1 MAGLL
6 KVKWLC
12 AANCIAAGH
21 LALGYFYLVVAADS
35 CSVKI
40 VMAGYVPRYRE
51 RALKYGKLVVV
62 RTIVYNFL
70 RTIVYNFQFNMAN

>member
-51 RALKYGKLVVV
+51 RALKYGKL
-62 RTIVYNFL
+62 IVGGQTHIFAGGSNG
-70 RTIVYNFQFNMAN
+70 RSHTGE